1 MPRTE
6 KQELRH
12 AALPALQRLRD
23 HNHLLVADLLT
34 CNPSPHATPTAS
46 GPVSV
51 AWLHSTG
58 RLCPALAPSNHA
70 LVPVE
75 GLPPRGGGGGCNSRL
90 RSK

>member
-1 MPRTE
+1 MPRTD
-6 KQELRH
+6 KIELRH

-23 HNHLLVADLLT
+23 HNHLLDAGYLT

-46 GPVSV
+46 SPVSV

-70 LVPVE
+70 LVQVD
-75 GLPPRGGGGGCNSRL
+75 GLPPRDGGGGATHC
-90 RSK
+90 

>member
-1 MPRTE
+1 MPRTA

-23 HNHLLVADLLT
+23 HNHLLVADSLT

-51 AWLHSTG
+51 A
-58 RLCPALAPSNHA
+58 
-70 LVPVE
+70 
-75 GLPPRGGGGGCNSRL
+75 
-90 RSK
+90 